1 MAKKEEA
8 YVLNEA
14 TGKYV
19 LNPKFKAEE
28 VVADAA
34 PAAEAKPAKAVKPA
48 KAAKAKK

>member
-8 YVLNEA
+8 YVLDTV

-19 LNPKFKAEE
+19 LNPKFKAEK
-28 VVADAA
+28 VVADAT
-34 PAAEAKPAKAVKPA
+34 PAADAKPA

>member
-8 YVLNEA
+8 YVLDEA

-28 VVADAA
+28 VAA
-34 PAAEAKPAKAVKPA
+34 PAKPA